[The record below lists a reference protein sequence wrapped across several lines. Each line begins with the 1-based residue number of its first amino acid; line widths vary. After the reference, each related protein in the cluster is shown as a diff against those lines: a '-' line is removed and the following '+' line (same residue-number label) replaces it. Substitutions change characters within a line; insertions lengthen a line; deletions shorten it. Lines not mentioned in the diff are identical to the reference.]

1 MEGEAPPEEEQK
13 RGLDLD
19 DVAEESKERP
29 VTEEASFVTPFK
41 ILPVY
46 LNS

>member
-1 MEGEAPPEEEQK
+1 MEGEALPEEEQK

-19 DVAEESKERP
+19 DVAEEGKERP
-29 VTEEASFVTPFK
+29 VTEEAGFVTPFQ